1 MIGKHAIVRCTFV
14 LITAG
19 CTTSLV
25 EEERSDV
32 LRSIKSP
39 ASSQEDFPEPS
50 DELERADL
58 LSESRALEVAK
69 SLVIAREGWPNA
81 RCVSTRKQN
90 GWSILVSRNRRKRFA
105 DDVIVEVSREG
116 EVINYRYAR

>member
-1 MIGKHAIVRCTFV
+1 MKFSKTTGLAVLFV
-14 LITAG
+14 IAG
-19 CTTSLV
+19 CETSGVDQENPDALTTA
-25 EEERSDV
+25 D
-32 LRSIKSP
+32 SP
-39 ASSQEDFPEPS
+39 ASSQEDFPEPN

-81 RCVSTRKQN
+81 RCVSTRIQN
-90 GWSILVSRNRRKRFA
+90 GWSVLVSRNSRERFA
-105 DDVIVEVSREG
+105 DDVVVEVSREG

>member
-1 MIGKHAIVRCTFV
+1 MKFSKTTGLAVLFV
-14 LITAG
+14 IAG
-19 CTTSLV
+19 CETSGVDQENADALTTA
-25 EEERSDV
+25 D
-32 LRSIKSP
+32 SP
-39 ASSQEDFPEPS
+39 ASPQEDVREPI
-50 DELERADL
+50 DELERTDL

-69 SLVIAREGWPNA
+69 NLVIAREGWPNA

-90 GWSILVSRNRRKRFA
+90 AWSILISRRPRERFA